1 MFLCFIS
8 NLIHFTFVFQGHQIK
23 SDTIDGVIKA
33 TAEKTINET
42 DHCVVNS
49 QVNSSSRI
57 IGIQGDSKVF
67 LDQNR
72 FEPVET
78 YDSLEPVKPPRLKK
92 MAKLQKLEQGKIGK
106 FNYEIIDLLMRH
118 EMVSRTS
125 LYFLFSGNVLT
136 FSGNFVNFFVYFDCQ
151 T

>member
-1 MFLCFIS
+1 MFLCFIC
-8 NLIHFTFVFQGHQIK
+8 NLIHLTFVFQGHQIK

-49 QVNSSSRI
+49 QANSSSRI

-106 FNYEIIDLLMRH
+106 FDYEIIKANH
-118 EMVSRTS
+118 IS
-125 LYFLFSGNVLT
+125 LVKIIL
-136 FSGNFVNFFVYFDCQ
+136 VNQVR
-151 T
+151 

>member
-1 MFLCFIS
+1 MKETYFS

-106 FNYEIIDLLMRH
+106 FNYEHGSYKLIIMD
-118 EMVSRTS
+118 
-125 LYFLFSGNVLT
+125 
-136 FSGNFVNFFVYFDCQ
+136 
-151 T
+151 

>member
-118 EMVSRTS
+118 QMVSRTS
-125 LYFLFSGNVLT
+125 NLRIQIFKLAVRLPDERSF
-136 FSGNFVNFFVYFDCQ
+136 
-151 T
+151 

>member
-1 MFLCFIS
+1 M
-8 NLIHFTFVFQGHQIK
+8 FQGHQIK

-106 FNYEIIDLLMRH
+106 FISRSRH
-118 EMVSRTS
+118 RT
-125 LYFLFSGNVLT
+125 T
-136 FSGNFVNFFVYFDCQ
+136 NFPNSES
-151 T
+151 

>member
-8 NLIHFTFVFQGHQIK
+8 NLIHFSFVFQGHQIK

-118 EMVSRTS
+118 EMVSRT
-125 LYFLFSGNVLT
+125 LFSRILNSLLT
-136 FSGNFVNFFVYFDCQ
+136 SLICYFYFRE
-151 T
+151 TF

>member
-49 QVNSSSRI
+49 QANSSSRI

-106 FNYEIIDLLMRH
+106 FNYEVIDLLIRH
-118 EMVSRTS
+118 EMVYESCFHES
-125 LYFLFSGNVLT
+125 
-136 FSGNFVNFFVYFDCQ
+136 
-151 T
+151 

>member
-118 EMVSRTS
+118 EMVSRT
-125 LYFLFSGNVLT
+125 LFSRILNGLSLCYFYFRET
-136 FSGNFVNFFVYFDCQ
+136 F
-151 T
+151 

>member
-8 NLIHFTFVFQGHQIK
+8 NLIHFSFVFQGHQIK

-118 EMVSRTS
+118 QMVSRT
-125 LYFLFSGNVLT
+125 LFSRILT
-136 FSGNFVNFFVYFDCQ
+136 KGQ
-151 T
+151 

>member
-1 MFLCFIS
+1 MIS

-23 SDTIDGVIKA
+23 SDTIDDVIKA

-42 DHCVVNS
+42 DHCV
-49 QVNSSSRI
+49 VNSSSRI

-72 FEPVET
+72 FEPFET

-106 FNYEIIDLLMRH
+106 FNYEIINLL
-118 EMVSRTS
+118 
-125 LYFLFSGNVLT
+125 
-136 FSGNFVNFFVYFDCQ
+136 
-151 T
+151 

>member
-92 MAKLQKLEQGKIGK
+92 MAKLQKLEQGKIGE

-118 EMVSRTS
+118 QMVSRT
-125 LYFLFSGNVLT
+125 LFSRILT
-136 FSGNFVNFFVYFDCQ
+136 SLPL
-151 T
+151 

>member
-1 MFLCFIS
+1 M
-8 NLIHFTFVFQGHQIK
+8 FQGHQIK

-57 IGIQGDSKVF
+57 IGIQGDCKVF

-106 FNYEIIDLLMRH
+106 FNYEIIDLLMRWFH
-118 EMVSRTS
+118 ELCFQES
-125 LYFLFSGNVLT
+125 
-136 FSGNFVNFFVYFDCQ
+136 
-151 T
+151 

>member
-8 NLIHFTFVFQGHQIK
+8 NLIPFTFVFQGHQIK

-106 FNYEIIDLLMRH
+106 FNYEINDLLMRH
-118 EMVSRTS
+118 QMVSRT
-125 LYFLFSGNVLT
+125 LFSRILT
-136 FSGNFVNFFVYFDCQ
+136 SLPL
-151 T
+151 